1 MMRLV
6 AYNSFQIHLFG
17 FKESYGTNHIVS
29 ALPDLCGILTN
40 VLAWILCVPRQLQSR
55 YRTEHYWC
63 CGHCQTL
70 EGLRTLEGFK
80 TFGKTA
86 FAALNSRYFSSPRL

>member
-40 VLAWILCVPRQLQSR
+40 VLAWILLVPRQLQSR
-55 YRTEHYWC
+55 YRTELYCC
-63 CGHCQTL
+63 CGHCQKVSRTENAGRFLYFL
-70 EGLRTLEGFK
+70 EKQPMLH
-80 TFGKTA
+80 
-86 FAALNSRYFSSPRL
+86 